1 MPRFLPLAVRD
12 CLYSK
17 TFWRPEQFPIPYAVL
32 DPHYSAELI
41 HVHGA
46 RRRPAGY

>member
-1 MPRFLPLAVRD
+1 MPRFLPLAILD

-17 TFWRPEQFPIPYAVL
+17 TFWRPEQFLIPMRYWTR
-32 DPHYSAELI
+32 HYSAEPI
-41 HVHGA
+41 DVHGA